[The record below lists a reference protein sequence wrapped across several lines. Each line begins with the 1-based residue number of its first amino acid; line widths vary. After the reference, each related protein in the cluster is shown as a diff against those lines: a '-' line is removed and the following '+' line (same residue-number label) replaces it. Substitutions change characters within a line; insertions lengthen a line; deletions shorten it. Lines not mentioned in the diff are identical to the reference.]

1 MLISI
6 SLMYTCQLYPT
17 PTHRHDTL
25 ALPSTER
32 VAWRRAKTH
41 STAPPQKEGSSALVR
56 PSSLIAWRRKGG
68 NELGPST
75 PLAHCEWG
83 KGTRDSSTIGL
94 LWASWLYLQIGVAKV
109 VYRAVVVLEGIRWGT
124 RGTEATNEGCLWWG
138 ENKKVKETD
147 I

>member
-1 MLISI
+1 MAWDNSTFSDVWFGDTRGRVILSESIPLDSGLALSLRKQEQACTSLTMLISI

-56 PSSLIAWRRKGG
+56 PSSLIA
-68 NELGPST
+68 
-75 PLAHCEWG
+75 
-83 KGTRDSSTIGL
+83 
-94 LWASWLYLQIGVAKV
+94 
-109 VYRAVVVLEGIRWGT
+109 
-124 RGTEATNEGCLWWG
+124 
-138 ENKKVKETD
+138 
-147 I
+147 